1 MGRKTNSFPPLDS
14 IKHSH
19 KKKKENNTFYRFL
32 RTHKTF
38 LNKYANSNPNPIVEL
53 STVIIITSQSIHH
66 SPQQWNLGKS
76 SRPIWKTPSLSGGTS
91 SFATNHWRSFS
102 NRTFLQSLP
111 PSLIYPS
118 ISLFTFSNN
127 PLRHNFF
134 RLGSWGFSMK
144 SLKSSMISMWTKRK
158 SLLFASRF
166 FPTFSFLL
174 WTFFFVL
181 VGFCSNG

>member
-1 MGRKTNSFPPLDS
+1 M
-14 IKHSH
+14 
-19 KKKKENNTFYRFL
+19 
-32 RTHKTF
+32 
-38 LNKYANSNPNPIVEL
+38 EL

-127 PLRHNFF
+127 PLRHNFLVALEF
-134 RLGSWGFSMK
+134 PTLIHITRSWMLRIWHFFEIEWG
-144 SLKSSMISMWTKRK
+144 
-158 SLLFASRF
+158 LLFRQ
-166 FPTFSFLL
+166 PQYLFLL
-174 WTFFFVL
+174 LLLVLLLATENNETCFCLDWLESFSSSFYFF
-181 VGFCSNG
+181 